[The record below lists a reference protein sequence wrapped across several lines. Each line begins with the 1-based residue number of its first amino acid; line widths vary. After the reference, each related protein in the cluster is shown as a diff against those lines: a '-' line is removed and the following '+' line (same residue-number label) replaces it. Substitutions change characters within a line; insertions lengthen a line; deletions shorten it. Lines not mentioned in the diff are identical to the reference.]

1 MGNDSVPVVCVV
13 SASSGTGKTTFLE
26 KLIKEV
32 VNRGYSV
39 GTIKSDSH
47 GFEMDVPGKDTWK
60 FSQAGAKATAII
72 GPDKYAII
80 HKTDHRK
87 ELDQVIA
94 MIEDV
99 DIILVEGFKMS
110 TLPRFE
116 VVRRERGTEIV
127 SPIEYL
133 IAVVTDVKELNV
145 SVPVLDIDDIQG
157 ATNLLLANT
166 ALG

>member
-1 MGNDSVPVVCVV
+1 MSSYNVPVVCVV

-26 KLIKEV
+26 RLIKEV
-32 VNRGYSV
+32 VNRGYRV
-39 GTIKSDSH
+39 GTVKSDSH

-87 ELDQVIA
+87 DLDQVIA

-133 IAVVTDVKELNV
+133 IAVVTDVIEID
-145 SVPVLDIDDIQG
+145 VPVPILDINDIQG
-157 ATNLLLANT
+157 AADLLLANT
-166 ALG
+166 IHG

>member
-1 MGNDSVPVVCVV
+1 MSNNTVPVVCVV

-26 KLIKEV
+26 RLIKEV
-32 VNRGYSV
+32 VNRGYRV

-116 VVRRERGTEIV
+116 VVRRERGTDIV

-133 IAVVTDVKELNV
+133 IAVVTDVKEIDV
-145 SVPVLDIDDIQG
+145 AVPILDINDIQE
-157 ATNLLLANT
+157 ATDLLLANA

>member
-1 MGNDSVPVVCVV
+1 MGDVPVVCVV

-32 VNRGYSV
+32 VNRGYRV

-87 ELDQVIA
+87 GLDEVIA

-99 DIILVEGFKMS
+99 DLILVEGFKMS

-116 VVRRERGTEIV
+116 VIRREKGTNIV
-127 SPIEYL
+127 SSMENL
-133 IAVVTDVKELNV
+133 IAIVTDVKEIDV
-145 SVPVLDIDDIQG
+145 PVPVLDINDIQG
-157 ATNLLLANT
+157 ATDLLLAKT